1 MTVESC
7 KSGYCSM
14 GFGKTGGMSTAT
26 IAAKGTEGHATN
38 RTGENTRRD
47 ARMGT

>member
-1 MTVESC
+1 MDFE
-7 KSGYCSM
+7 KM
-14 GFGKTGGMSTAT
+14 GGMSTVT
-26 IAAKGTEGHATN
+26 IVAKGTEGHATN